1 MSCEM
6 PTPRTLPQPPFGL
19 CLRLGFEDRAA
30 RKGEPVPALPS
41 RDLYFNLLIEL
52 NRLCAPSEP
61 HLSDL
66 VIVGLN
72 FRVGSLVRK
81 VCPAARNCSY
91 NFATAYDLEFGL
103 TFFCCQLIVTRHN
116 VSASD
121 CRGFNCFTWN

>member
-1 MSCEM
+1 
-6 PTPRTLPQPPFGL
+6 
-19 CLRLGFEDRAA
+19 
-30 RKGEPVPALPS
+30 EPVPALPS

-121 CRGFNCFTWN
+121 CRGFNCYPWNRVRMGPPDGHCNERKRKSSEIWFLVYTHSND